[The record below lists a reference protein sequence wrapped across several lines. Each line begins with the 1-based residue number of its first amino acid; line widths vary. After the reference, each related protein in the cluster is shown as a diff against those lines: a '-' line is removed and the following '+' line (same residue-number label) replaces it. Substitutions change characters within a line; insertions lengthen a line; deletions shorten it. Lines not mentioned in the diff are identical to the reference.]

1 MSDDNRDADPVDPAA
16 PIDAASR
23 APSGA
28 GRAEVVLPLARYRL
42 QLRTETR
49 VCLPAYAGSAWRG
62 ALGHAL
68 KRTVCV
74 TGARHCPDCLLY
86 RSCVYP
92 YVFETP
98 PPEQAA
104 KLRKYPAAPHPFV
117 IEPWPECRELAPGE
131 AFGVDLVLIGRG
143 NAQLAYFIEALRR
156 AGERG
161 LGSGDGRYALAGVA
175 QETAAGWQAVY
186 APGGRLDVLPATAPA
201 VPPLP
206 AGPVRVE
213 LRTPLRLKVGGDL
226 VTPGRLRFRDFFSQL
241 LRRISLLSYF
251 HTDTPL
257 ETDFRA
263 LVQAAENVA
272 LAEPEL
278 RWQDWTRHSS
288 RQGTLLQMGGLVGGF
303 MLAGEALAPF
313 WPYLWLGQWTH
324 AGKGAVMG
332 LGRYRLAA
340 P

>member
-1 MSDDNRDADPVDPAA
+1 MDVVAIGPGQHADAPAA
-16 PIDAASR
+16 VTLDLPVARHRLHLI
-23 APSGA
+23 
-28 GRAEVVLPLARYRL
+28 AETAVR
-42 QLRTETR
+42 
-49 VCLPAYAGSAWRG
+49 LPAYAGSAWRG

-98 PPEQAA
+98 PPERAG

-117 IEPWPECRELAPGE
+117 IEPWPACREVAPGA

-143 NAQLAYFIEALRR
+143 QAQLAYFIEALRR
-156 AGERG
+156 AGRG
-161 LGSGDGRYALAGVA
+161 GVGQGGAQGAGRYALARVE
-175 QETAAGWQAVY
+175 QQTAAGWQTIYTA
-186 APGGRLDVLPATAPA
+186 GGRLESLPAQTPVLP
-201 VPPLP
+201 PPP

-213 LRTPLRLKVGGDL
+213 LSTPLRLRVAEDL
-226 VTPGRLRFRDFFSQL
+226 VTAERLRFRDFFAAL
-241 LRRISLLSYF
+241 LRRLSLLSYF

-257 ETDFRA
+257 DTDFRA
-263 LVQAAENVA
+263 LVQAADAVPIEDA
-272 LAEPEL
+272 DL
-278 RWQDWTRHSS
+278 RWHDWTRYSS
-288 RQGTLLQMGGLVGGF
+288 RQDALLQMGGLVGTF
-303 MLAGEALAPF
+303 VLPSAALAPF

-332 LGRYRLAA
+332 LGRYRLDE
-340 P
+340 

>member
-1 MSDDNRDADPVDPAA
+1 MDPSPPVDA
-16 PIDAASR
+16 PVRMLPGAGC
-23 APSGA
+23 SGA
-28 GRAEVVLPLARYRL
+28 VPPVARYRL
-42 QLRTETR
+42 NLRATSAIR
-49 VCLPAYAGSAWRG
+49 LPAYAGSAWRG

-98 PPEQAA
+98 PPENAA
-104 KLRKYPAAPHPFV
+104 KLRKYTAAPHPFV
-117 IEPWPECRELAPGE
+117 IEPWPDCRDLAPDQI
-131 AFGVDLVLIGRG
+131 FGVDLVLIGRG

-161 LGSGDGRYALAGVA
+161 LGSGGGRYALDGVE
-175 QETAAGWQAVY
+175 QETAAGWQAIY
-186 APGGRLDVLPATAPA
+186 APGGRLQTLPATVPAP
-201 VPPLP
+201 PPLP

-213 LRTPLRLKVGGDL
+213 LLTPLRLKVGNDL
-226 VTPGRLRFRDFFSQL
+226 VTPHRLRFRDFFSPL
-241 LRRISLLSYF
+241 LRRVSLLSYF

-263 LVQAAENVA
+263 LVQAAEAVP

-278 RWQDWTRHSS
+278 RWFDWTRYSS
-288 RQGTLLQMGGLVGGF
+288 RQDALLQMGGLVGSFVLPG
-303 MLAGEALAPF
+303 AALAPF

-332 LGRYRLAA
+332 LGRYRLVAT
-340 P
+340 